1 MKPKINKLYM
11 HNLSNGA
18 HCNFMEAISDRYN
31 GKEVLRTRLKN
42 ELAAFDSLLEKE
54 SEALGLSRKSKL
66 SDSIWQNDRIRRDG
80 LLGLFDLVK
89 AHLYL
94 RKGAQYE
101 AASSLKQFMK
111 DCRLSPR
118 ASINELS
125 GMLTAFLDNLEEVHP
140 GKIELIGG
148 MPFIEQITEANNA
161 VCQDM
166 ALRNKER
173 SGREKGAMRKA
184 RRETDLAYNALM
196 QRTEALYLVD
206 TEYAAVYGQTIDE
219 INAQVKHYK
228 EQELTSRTRQK
239 KEPETDPTTE

>member
-18 HCNFMEAISDRYN
+18 HCNFMDAISAKYN

-42 ELAAFDSLLEKE
+42 ELATFDSMLEKE
-54 SEALGLSRKSKL
+54 FESFGLPRKSQL

-94 RKGAQYE
+94 RKGTQYE
-101 AASSLKQFMK
+101 AAANLKQFMK

-161 VCQDM
+161 VYQDM

-196 QRTEALYLVD
+196 RKTEALYLVD
-206 TEYAAVYGQTIDE
+206 TENITIYSQTIDE

-228 EQELTSRTRQK
+228 EQELTSRTRQQ
-239 KEPETDPTTE
+239 KEPEADPTTE